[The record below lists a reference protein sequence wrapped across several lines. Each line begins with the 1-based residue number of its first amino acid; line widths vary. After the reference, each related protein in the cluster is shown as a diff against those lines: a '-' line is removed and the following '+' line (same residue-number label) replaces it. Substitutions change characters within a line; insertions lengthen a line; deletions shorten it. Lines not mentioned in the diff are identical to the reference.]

1 MSLSSSTTCTSLLQ
15 ELQIIWDE
23 IGEGYSERDK
33 MLLELE
39 QECLDIYNKKVDKT
53 RNHRAELQRSLA
65 QSEAEIATLVSAL
78 GEQVSFS
85 KKEGSL
91 KEQISSVKPVLEELM
106 VKKDMRWKEV
116 SEIVTQIAE
125 ISSNIAGNDSLVSSG
140 FEVDGSDLTKR
151 KLDELRAHLQD
162 LRSEKAV
169 RLQKVNSYISAVHEL
184 SEILSFDFSKALSN
198 VHKSLTGASKSI
210 SNDTL
215 ARLTE
220 LVESL
225 RKERRQRLLKLQGLG
240 RNMQELWS
248 LMETT
253 ADERRRFDNLSILL
267 SVQADDALGKGC
279 LGLDIVREAEDEVER
294 LNALKSSKMKELVLK
309 RHYELEEICREVH
322 MDFNSDA
329 ARQSLIDVI
338 DSVTKVSFA
347 GDADLFGI
355 LESLDEQIEKA
366 KEEALSRKEILDK
379 VEKLKHAKE
388 EEKWLDDYEKD
399 ENRFSAVRG
408 AHKNLKR
415 AEKARSL
422 ISKIPGEYPFGLV
435 FNNLFS
441 FHSKILITNSSTR
454 GHRNS
459 KTHSMVD
466 GLTTKVKAWEKERG
480 VPFLCD
486 KHPLLQTLE
495 EEIVL
500 RAQREEEKRQFRE
513 QKRLQGQLATEKEA
527 KYGSKSAKKKP
538 LGQSLNTDNVT
549 KTPLGR
555 RVGTTPGRSGV
566 KDYRESGRGNAT
578 AIPLNYVALQKED

>member
-1 MSLSSSTTCTSLLQ
+1 MSLSSSTTTCTSLLQ

-53 RNHRAELQRSLA
+53 RKHRAELQRSLA

-85 KKEGSL
+85 TKEGSL
-91 KEQISSVKPVLEELM
+91 KEQISAVKPVLEELM

-125 ISSNIAGNDSLVSSG
+125 ISSNIAGNDSPVSSG

-151 KLDELRAHLQD
+151 KLDELRARLQD

-225 RKERRQRLLKLQGLG
+225 RKEKRQRLLKLQGLG

-248 LMETT
+248 LMETPM
-253 ADERRRFDNLSILL
+253 DERRRFDNLSILL

-279 LGLDIVREAEDEVER
+279 LGLDIVREAEDEVNR

-309 RHYELEEICREVH
+309 RHCELEEICREVH

-329 ARQSLIDVI
+329 GRQSLIDVI

-347 GDADLFGI
+347 GDADLSGI

-422 ISKIPGEYPFGLV
+422 ISKIPAM
-435 FNNLFS
+435 
-441 FHSKILITNSSTR
+441 I
-454 GHRNS
+454 
-459 KTHSMVD
+459 D

-538 LGQSLNTDNVT
+538 LGQSLLNTDNVT